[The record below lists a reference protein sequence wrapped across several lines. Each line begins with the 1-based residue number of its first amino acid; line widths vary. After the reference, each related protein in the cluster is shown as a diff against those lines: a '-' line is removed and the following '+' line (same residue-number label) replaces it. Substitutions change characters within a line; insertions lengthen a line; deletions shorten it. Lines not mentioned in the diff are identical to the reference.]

1 MDGPKLL
8 TLSKD
13 PALFLKNDFYAYIF
27 TINLWDVIL
36 FQVRCYDAQSAA
48 YHLKWLLLGYLNIFS
63 DNVKISRRYFKITFY
78 VYIFTINLW
87 DVILFQVRCYDAQSA
102 AYHLKWLLLG
112 YLNIF
117 SDNVKISRRYFK
129 ITF

>member
-36 FQVRCYDAQSAA
+36 FQVRCYEQ
-48 YHLKWLLLGYLNIFS
+48 G
-63 DNVKISRRYFKITFY
+63 RRRVFKSGPAEEAIECRTHERG
-78 VYIFTINLW
+78 
-87 DVILFQVRCYDAQSA
+87 LFPLS
-102 AYHLKWLLLG
+102 
-112 YLNIF
+112 
-117 SDNVKISRRYFK
+117 
-129 ITF
+129 